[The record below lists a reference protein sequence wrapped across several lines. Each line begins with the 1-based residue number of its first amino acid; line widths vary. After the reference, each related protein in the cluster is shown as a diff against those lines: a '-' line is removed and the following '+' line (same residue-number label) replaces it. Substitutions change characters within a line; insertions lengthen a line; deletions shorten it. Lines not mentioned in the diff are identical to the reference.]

1 MKFFELVACTPWD
14 EVESSFLTYYGSGYK
29 DYKKR
34 IKKKKLK
41 KFKETYAQLTA
52 TSPKETSWRIIVNKY
67 TEDNEVYGDV
77 SGLNSD
83 PADDHYYGLGATPPD
98 EWLGM
103 TIDSRSFESFSHCE
117 IAAHCLWE
125 LTFYGFP
132 NAN

>member
-14 EVESSFLTYYGSGYK
+14 EVESSFLSFYGNCYK

-41 KFKETYAQLTA
+41 KFKETYAQLTT

-67 TEDNEVYGDV
+67 TEDNEIYGDV

-83 PADDHYYGLGATPPD
+83 PEDGHYYGLGATLPD

-103 TIDSRSFESFSHCE
+103 RIDSKSFESFSRSE

-132 NAN
+132 KVN